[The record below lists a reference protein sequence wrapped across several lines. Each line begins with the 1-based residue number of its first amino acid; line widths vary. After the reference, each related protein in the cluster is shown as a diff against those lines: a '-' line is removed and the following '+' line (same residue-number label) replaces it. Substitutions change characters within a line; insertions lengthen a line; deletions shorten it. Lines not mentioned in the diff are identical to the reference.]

1 MRKEK
6 IEEPGACGTRVG
18 SWSNWL
24 DPLPLVFVELAR
36 SAWFD
41 RYKIQ
46 PKVKNFFSDMFCYYI
61 DIMKMFI
68 LVVGPLQ
75 LVSYL
80 SIQVTH
86 LSSPLPWNQAFPSPD
101 PPPSCS
107 RSGRESS

>member
-1 MRKEK
+1 
-6 IEEPGACGTRVG
+6 RVG

-80 SIQVTH
+80 SIQSDGTKFLIGH
-86 LSSPLPWNQAFPSPD
+86 KSPIYRWR
-101 PPPSCS
+101 PPSRGS
-107 RSGRESS
+107 RFARPRNLKAKIFTAYWVP